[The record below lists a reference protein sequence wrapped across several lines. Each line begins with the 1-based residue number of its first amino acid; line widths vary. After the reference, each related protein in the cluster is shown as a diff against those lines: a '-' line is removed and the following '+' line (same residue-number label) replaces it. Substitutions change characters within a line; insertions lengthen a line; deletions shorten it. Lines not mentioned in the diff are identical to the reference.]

1 MNKELDD
8 ISLITKRTHATQCD
22 EEGGL
27 TLLFDFGGTL
37 DTAGCHWGK
46 FLWYAYKR
54 NGIPVTEEQFRE
66 AYVHAE
72 RTLGKQPIIQ
82 AHDTFL
88 SMLTSK
94 LKLEFEY
101 LVDCG
106 WLVADKVEAERMQR
120 ILLNDI
126 YDKVKANIA
135 ESKKVLSDLKMH
147 YRIGLVTNFYGN
159 MSVVLEEFDLS
170 SYFETV
176 TESAVVG
183 VRKPDSQI
191 FNLAVNSLNEE
202 AENVVVIGD
211 SYTKDILPAHE
222 MGCHTIWLKGEGWTL
237 EEPTTC
243 VADYII
249 KNLVEL
255 QPILRQ
261 YTPL

>member
-66 AYVHAE
+66 AYVYAE
-72 RTLGKQPIIQ
+72 RTLGKQSIIQ

-126 YDKVKANIA
+126 YEKVKTNIS
-135 ESKKVLSDLKMH
+135 ESRRVLSELKKN
-147 YRIGLVTNFYGN
+147 YRLGLVTNFYGN

-170 SYFETV
+170 SYFETI

-191 FNLAVNSLNEE
+191 FNIAVKSMEVRP
-202 AENVVVIGD
+202 ENVVVIGD
-211 SYTKDILPAHE
+211 SYAKDILPAHE
-222 MGCHTIWLKGEGWTL
+222 LGCHTVWLKGEGWTS

-243 VADYII
+243 VADYNI

>member
-1 MNKELDD
+1 MNKELND
-8 ISLITKRTHATQCD
+8 ISLKTKPTNASLCS
-22 EEGGL
+22 EKGGL
-27 TLLFDFGGTL
+27 VLLFDFGGTL

-66 AYVHAE
+66 AYVYAE

-82 AHDTFL
+82 SHDTFL
-88 SMLTSK
+88 SMLTNK
-94 LKLEFEY
+94 LRIEFEY
-101 LVDCG
+101 LLSFG
-106 WLVADKVEAERMQR
+106 WLVADKVEAERMQKV
-120 ILLNDI
+120 LLNDI
-126 YDKVKANIA
+126 YDKINANIA
-135 ESKKVLSDLKMH
+135 ESRKVLSHLKKH

-159 MSVVLEEFDLS
+159 MSVVLEEFGLS
-170 SYFETV
+170 SYFETI

-191 FNLAVNSLNEE
+191 FNIAVKSMEVRS
-202 AENVVVIGD
+202 ENVVVIGD

-222 MGCHTIWLKGEGWTL
+222 LGCHTIWLKGEGWTS

>member
-46 FLWYAYKR
+46 FLWYVYKR

-66 AYVHAE
+66 AYVYAE
-72 RTLGKQPIIQ
+72 RTLGKQSIIQ

-88 SMLTSK
+88 SMLTSN

-120 ILLNDI
+120 VLLNDI
-126 YDKVKANIA
+126 YEKVKTNIS
-135 ESKKVLSDLKMH
+135 ESRRVLSELKKN
-147 YRIGLVTNFYGN
+147 YRLGLVTNFYGN
-159 MSVVLEEFDLS
+159 MSVVLEEFGLS
-170 SYFETV
+170 SYFETI

-191 FNLAVNSLNEE
+191 FNIAVKSMEVRS
-202 AENVVVIGD
+202 ENVVVIGD
-211 SYTKDILPAHE
+211 SYAKDILPAHE
-222 MGCHTIWLKGEGWTL
+222 LGCHTVWLKGEGWTS

-243 VADYII
+243 VADYNI

>member
-1 MNKELDD
+1 MNKELND
-8 ISLITKRTHATQCD
+8 ISLRTKRTHATQCD

-54 NGIPVTEEQFRE
+54 NEIPVTEEQFRE

-72 RTLGKQPIIQ
+72 RTLGKLPIIQ
-82 AHDTFL
+82 AHDTFF
-88 SMLTSK
+88 SMLTNK
-94 LKLEFEY
+94 LSIEFEY
-101 LVDCG
+101 LLSCG
-106 WLVADKVEAERMQR
+106 WLSVDKVEAERMQR

-126 YDKVKANIA
+126 YDKVKTNIA
-135 ESKKVLSDLKMH
+135 ESRKVLSDLKMH

-159 MSVVLEEFDLS
+159 MSVVLEEFGLS
-170 SYFETV
+170 SYFEAV

-191 FNLAVNSLNEE
+191 FNIAVKSMEVRS
-202 AENVVVIGD
+202 ENVVVIGD

-222 MGCHTIWLKGEGWTL
+222 LGCHTVWLKGEGWTS

-243 VADYII
+243 VADYNI

>member
-1 MNKELDD
+1 MNKELND
-8 ISLITKRTHATQCD
+8 ISLRTKRTHATQCD

-82 AHDTFL
+82 SHDTFL

-135 ESKKVLSDLKMH
+135 ESRKVLSDLKKH

-159 MSVVLEEFDLS
+159 MSVVLDEFGLASLFD
-170 SYFETV
+170 TV
-176 TESAVVG
+176 TESAVLG
-183 VRKPDSQI
+183 VRKPDPQI
-191 FNLAVNSLNEE
+191 FRLAVKALGVE
-202 AENVVVIGD
+202 AENVIVIGD
-211 SYTKDILPAHE
+211 SYSKDILPAHE
-222 MGCHTIWLKGEGWTL
+222 IGCHTIWLKGEGWVS
-237 EEPTTC
+237 EELTTC
-243 VADYII
+243 EADYII
-249 KNLVEL
+249 KDLYEVE
-255 QPILRQ
+255 PILKQ
-261 YTPL
+261 YMPL

>member
-1 MNKELDD
+1 MNSKLNKKPSTEASPLP
-8 ISLITKRTHATQCD
+8 TQRD
-22 EEGGL
+22 EQKSI

-46 FLWYAYKR
+46 FLWYAYQR
-54 NGIPVTEEQFRE
+54 NEILVSEAQFRE

-72 RTLGKQPIIQ
+72 RTLGKQRIIQ
-82 AHDTFL
+82 SHDTFL
-88 SMLTSK
+88 SMLTTK
-94 LKLEFEY
+94 LRIEFEY
-101 LVDCG
+101 LLSRA

-126 YDKVKANIA
+126 YEKVKTNMS
-135 ESKKVLSDLKMH
+135 ESRRVLTELKKNHRL
-147 YRIGLVTNFYGN
+147 GLVTNFYGN

-191 FNLAVNSLNEE
+191 FNLAVKSFDEK

-222 MGCHTIWLKGEGWTL
+222 MGCHTIWLKGEGWTS
-237 EEPTTC
+237 EETTTC
-243 VADYII
+243 VADYVI
-249 KNLVEL
+249 KDLVEL

>member
-1 MNKELDD
+1 MNKELNN
-8 ISLITKRTHATQCD
+8 ISLKTKTTHASQCS
-22 EEGGL
+22 EEGRL

-54 NGIPVTEEQFRE
+54 NEIPVTEKQFRE

-82 AHDTFL
+82 SHDTFL
-88 SMLTSK
+88 SMLTNK
-94 LKLEFEY
+94 LRIEFEY
-101 LVDCG
+101 LLSCG
-106 WLVADKVEAERMQR
+106 WLSVDKVEAERMQR
-120 ILLNDI
+120 VLLNDI
-126 YDKVKANIA
+126 YEKVKANMS
-135 ESKKVLSDLKMH
+135 ESRRVLSELKKN
-147 YRIGLVTNFYGN
+147 YRLGLVTNFYGN
-159 MSVVLEEFDLS
+159 MKVVLGEFDLS
-170 SYFETV
+170 SYFEAV

-183 VRKPDSQI
+183 VRKPDLQI
-191 FNLAVNSLNEE
+191 FNLAVKSFDEK

-222 MGCHTIWLKGEGWTL
+222 MGCHTIWLKGEGWTS
-237 EEPTTC
+237 EETTTC
-243 VADYII
+243 VADYVI
-249 KNLVEL
+249 KDLVEL

>member
-1 MNKELDD
+1 MNKELND
-8 ISLITKRTHATQCD
+8 ISLRTKRTHATQCD

-54 NGIPVTEEQFRE
+54 NEIPVTEEQFRE

-72 RTLGKQPIIQ
+72 RTLGKLPIIQ
-82 AHDTFL
+82 AHDTFF
-88 SMLTSK
+88 SMLTNK
-94 LKLEFEY
+94 LSIEFEY
-101 LVDCG
+101 LLSCG

-126 YDKVKANIA
+126 YDKVKTNIA
-135 ESKKVLSDLKMH
+135 ESRKVLSDLKMH

-159 MSVVLEEFDLS
+159 MSVVLEEFGLS
-170 SYFETV
+170 SYFEAV

-191 FNLAVNSLNEE
+191 FNIAVKSMEVRS
-202 AENVVVIGD
+202 ENVVVIGD

-222 MGCHTIWLKGEGWTL
+222 LGCHTVWLKGEGWTS
-237 EEPTTC
+237 EELTTC
-243 VADYII
+243 VADYNI

>member
-1 MNKELDD
+1 MNKELND
-8 ISLITKRTHATQCD
+8 ISLRTKRTHATQCD

-72 RTLGKQPIIQ
+72 RTLGKLPIIQ
-82 AHDTFL
+82 HTTHFF

-101 LVDCG
+101 LVGCG
-106 WLVADKVEAERMQR
+106 WLVADKVEAEQMQR
-120 ILLNDI
+120 VLLNDI

-135 ESKKVLSDLKMH
+135 ESRKVLSDLKKH

-159 MSVVLEEFDLS
+159 MSVVLEEFGLS
-170 SYFETV
+170 SYL
-176 TESAVVG
+176 
-183 VRKPDSQI
+183 KP
-191 FNLAVNSLNEE
+191 
-202 AENVVVIGD
+202 
-211 SYTKDILPAHE
+211 
-222 MGCHTIWLKGEGWTL
+222 
-237 EEPTTC
+237 
-243 VADYII
+243 
-249 KNLVEL
+249 
-255 QPILRQ
+255 
-261 YTPL
+261 

>member
-1 MNKELDD
+1 MNKELND
-8 ISLITKRTHATQCD
+8 ISLITKRTRATQCD

-82 AHDTFL
+82 SHDTFL
-88 SMLTSK
+88 SMLTNK
-94 LKLEFEY
+94 LRIEFEY
-101 LVDCG
+101 LLSCG
-106 WLVADKVEAERMQR
+106 WLAADKIEAERMQR

-126 YDKVKANIA
+126 YEKVKNNIS
-135 ESKKVLSDLKMH
+135 ESRRVLSELKKNH
-147 YRIGLVTNFYGN
+147 RLGLVTNFYGN
-159 MSVVLEEFDLS
+159 MSVVLKEFDLS

-191 FNLAVNSLNEE
+191 FNLAVKSLDEE
-202 AENVVVIGD
+202 AGNVVVIGD
-211 SYTKDILPAHE
+211 SYTKDILLAHE
-222 MGCHTIWLKGEGWTL
+222 MGCHTIWLKGEGWTS

-243 VADYII
+243 VADYVI

-261 YTPL
+261 YTSL

>member
-8 ISLITKRTHATQCD
+8 ISLRTKRTHAIQCD

-46 FLWYAYKR
+46 FLWYAYER

-72 RTLGKQPIIQ
+72 RTLGKQPIIRS
-82 AHDTFL
+82 HDTFL
-88 SMLTSK
+88 SMLTPK

-101 LVDCG
+101 LIGCG
-106 WLVADKVEAERMQR
+106 WLPEDKVEAERMQKVVVHDVYER
-120 ILLNDI
+120 
-126 YDKVKANIA
+126 VKANIA
-135 ESKKVLSDLKMH
+135 ESRDVLSELKKH

-159 MSVVLEEFDLS
+159 MSVVLEEFGLS
-170 SYFETV
+170 SYFEAV

-191 FNLAVNSLNEE
+191 FNIAVKSMDVKP
-202 AENVVVIGD
+202 ENVIVIGD

-222 MGCHTIWLKGEGWTL
+222 LGCHTIWLKGEGWTS
-237 EEPTTC
+237 EEPTMC

>member
-1 MNKELDD
+1 MNKELND
-8 ISLITKRTHATQCD
+8 ISLRTKITHATQCD

-72 RTLGKQPIIQ
+72 RTLGKQPIIRS
-82 AHDTFL
+82 HDTFL

-101 LVDCG
+101 LVGCG
-106 WLVADKVEAERMQR
+106 WLSEDQVEAERMQ
-120 ILLNDI
+120 
-126 YDKVKANIA
+126 KVVVHDVYERVKVNIA
-135 ESKKVLSDLKMH
+135 ESRDVLSELKKY
-147 YRIGLVTNFYGN
+147 YRLGLVTNFYGN
-159 MSVVLEEFDLS
+159 MSVVLEEFGLS
-170 SYFETV
+170 SYFEAV

-191 FNLAVNSLNEE
+191 FNIAVKSMD
-202 AENVVVIGD
+202 D

-222 MGCHTIWLKGEGWTL
+222 LGCHTIWLKGEGWTS
-237 EEPTTC
+237 EKPTMC

>member
-1 MNKELDD
+1 MTVYYNLILLKPFRMNKELND

-54 NGIPVTEEQFRE
+54 NGIPVTEEQLRE

-82 AHDTFL
+82 SHDTFL

-135 ESKKVLSDLKMH
+135 ESRKVLSALKKH

-159 MSVVLEEFDLS
+159 MSVVLEEFGLS
-170 SYFETV
+170 SYFETI

-183 VRKPDSQI
+183 S
-191 FNLAVNSLNEE
+191 
-202 AENVVVIGD
+202 
-211 SYTKDILPAHE
+211 SYVQPSPFK
-222 MGCHTIWLKGEGWTL
+222 HT
-237 EEPTTC
+237 
-243 VADYII
+243 V
-249 KNLVEL
+249 
-255 QPILRQ
+255 
-261 YTPL
+261 